1 MVNKLTLLGFKG
13 GDHSN
18 RPPPGPALAGGNR
31 IINFCRQTNRKRHG

>member
-18 RPPPGPALAGGNR
+18 RPPPWTRPGWR
-31 IINFCRQTNRKRHG
+31 EQDY